1 MKRAPIWLGAVLVLV
16 GGCTSEAGAPVN
28 GGSPAGGGASS
39 AGGSGTGGSSGA
51 SVGGAGGG
59 VVVSDCSKPQ
69 AAAVRLTAL
78 TESQF
83 NNSVLDLLQ
92 VSGDLLKG
100 VGQAFDDVSLE
111 QRATAAAA
119 VATQAVA
126 NLAQWAPCTAP
137 ASGSATDCERQ
148 IIDKVGAKAY
158 RRPLSDV
165 ERADMSKL
173 FDAGVK
179 EKDFSTGVEWFLT
192 GLFQSPY
199 FVYQVVRPD
208 AAETIGDARPLSSYE
223 YATRLAYFVW
233 DGPPDDALLAAAAAN
248 DLADPAKRA
257 QQIARML
264 QDPRFSRGLVQF
276 YSRWLNL
283 NAFHEAARDV
293 VEFNETVVDDLSTSL
308 LMTATELYKSD
319 SPNISSLFTGESYFL
334 NDGLRKF
341 YGLSGS
347 GVGFTATPMPGQARR
362 GLVTHPAL
370 MALLA
375 RPNET
380 FPIGRGLFLLR
391 NIICQEVPP
400 PPPGLVIP
408 QQPPL
413 QDGVSTR
420 ERLQMHTAAPL
431 CQSCHSMINP
441 AGFALESFDEV
452 GRYRSMDHGRPV
464 DTSGSLSL
472 GKDVDGAF
480 ATGDEL
486 IARLA
491 QSQSVRACFAEKYLD
506 FALAHP
512 VTNAADTCSIQEL
525 SKTFGASGDLKQ
537 LVAAVAGTD
546 SFRLRLAEGVGR

>member
-1 MKRAPIWLGAVLVLV
+1 MRASVWLGTVLILV
-16 GGCTSEAGAPVN
+16 GGCTAPSADPLAAGP
-28 GGSPAGGGASS
+28 GGGAS
-39 AGGSGTGGSSGA
+39 GGGTGAAGSSGA
-51 SVGGAGGG
+51 GG
-59 VVVSDCSKPQ
+59 VAPGDCSKPQ
-69 AAAVRLTAL
+69 AAAIRLTAL
-78 TESQF
+78 TETQF
-83 NNSVLDLLQ
+83 SNSVLDLLQ
-92 VSGDLLKG
+92 VAGNPPKG

-111 QRATAAAA
+111 QRAAAAAA
-119 VATQAVA
+119 VAAQAVA
-126 NLAQWAPCTAP
+126 NLAQWAPCVAP
-137 ASGSATDCERQ
+137 ASGPAAVCEQQ
-148 IIDKVGAKAY
+148 IIDKIGAKAY
-158 RRPLSDV
+158 RRPLTEL
-165 ERADMSKL
+165 ERAGMTQL

-192 GLFQSPY
+192 GLLQSPY
-199 FVYQVVRPD
+199 FVYQVVRPEP
-208 AAETIGDARPLSSYE
+208 AETVGEARPLSGYE
-223 YATRLAYFVW
+223 YATRLAYFIW
-233 DGPPDDALLAAAAAN
+233 DGPPDDALLAAAASN
-248 DLADPAKRA
+248 DLMDPTKRE
-257 QQIARML
+257 QQVVRML
-264 QDPRFSRGLVQF
+264 QDARFSRGLTQF

-283 NAFHEAARDV
+283 NAFREAARDV
-293 VEFNETVVDDLSTSL
+293 PEFNETVVNDLSTSL
-308 LMTATELYKSD
+308 LMTATELYKVE

-341 YGLSGS
+341 YGLNGSASGP
-347 GVGFTATPMPGQARR
+347 GFTATEMPGQARR

-391 NIICQEVPP
+391 KIICQDVPP
-400 PPPGLVIP
+400 PPEGLVIP
-408 QQPPL
+408 QQPPF
-413 QDGVSTR
+413 QEGISTR
-420 ERLQMHTAAPL
+420 ERLETHTAAPL

-452 GRYRSMDHGRPV
+452 GRYRAMDHGRPV

-512 VTNAADTCSIQEL
+512 VTNAADTCSIQAL
-525 SKTFGASGDLKQ
+525 GKSFGASGDLKK
-537 LVAAVAGTD
+537 LVAAVAETD
-546 SFRLRLAEGVGR
+546 SFRLRLAEGVGQ

>member
-1 MKRAPIWLGAVLVLV
+1 MRASVWLGAVLILV
-16 GGCTSEAGAPVN
+16 GGCTAPSADPVMGGPGGVAS
-28 GGSPAGGGASS
+28 GGS
-39 AGGSGTGGSSGA
+39 TGVAGSSGI
-51 SVGGAGGG
+51 AGG
-59 VVVSDCSKPQ
+59 VSGDCSKPQ
-69 AAAVRLTAL
+69 AAAIRLTPL
-78 TESQF
+78 TETQF
-83 NNSVLDLLQ
+83 SNSVLDLLQ
-92 VSGDLLKG
+92 VSGSPPTG

-111 QRATAAAA
+111 QRAAAAAA

-126 NLAQWAPCTAP
+126 NLAQWAPCAAP
-137 ASGSATDCERQ
+137 ASGPAAACEQQ
-148 IIDKVGAKAY
+148 IIDEIGSKAY
-158 RRPLSDV
+158 RRPLTEL
-165 ERADMSKL
+165 ERADMTKL

-192 GLFQSPY
+192 GLLQSPY

-208 AAETIGDARPLSSYE
+208 AAETVGETRPLSGYE
-223 YATRLAYFVW
+223 FATRLAYFIW
-233 DGPPDDALLAAAAAN
+233 DGPPDDALLAAAASN
-248 DLADPAKRA
+248 ELMDPTKRE
-257 QQIARML
+257 QQVVRML
-264 QDPRFSRGLVQF
+264 QDARFSRGLTQF

-283 NAFHEAARDV
+283 NAFREAARDV
-293 VEFNETVVDDLSTSL
+293 PEFNETVVNDLSTSL
-308 LMTATELYKSD
+308 LMTATELYKVE

-341 YGLSGS
+341 YGLNGGASS
-347 GVGFTATPMPGQARR
+347 PGFTATEMPGQARR
-362 GLVTHPAL
+362 GLVTHPGL

-391 NIICQEVPP
+391 KIICQEVPP
-400 PPPGLVIP
+400 PPEGLVIP
-408 QQPPL
+408 QQPPF
-413 QDGVSTR
+413 QEGISTR
-420 ERLQMHTAAPL
+420 ERLEMHTAAPL

-452 GRYRSMDHGRPV
+452 GRYRAMDHGRPV

-491 QSQSVRACFAEKYLD
+491 QSQSVRACFAEKYLN

-512 VTNAADTCSIQEL
+512 VTNAADTCSIEAL
-525 SKTFGASGDLKQ
+525 GKTFGASGDLKK
-537 LVAAVAGTD
+537 LVAAVAETD
-546 SFRLRLAEGVGR
+546 SFRLRFAEGVGQ

>member
-1 MKRAPIWLGAVLVLV
+1 VL
-16 GGCTSEAGAPVN
+16 PN
-28 GGSPAGGGASS
+28 
-39 AGGSGTGGSSGA
+39 
-51 SVGGAGGG
+51 
-59 VVVSDCSKPQ
+59 DCSKPQ
-69 AAAVRLTAL
+69 ASAIRLAAL
-78 TESQF
+78 TESQLD
-83 NNSVLDLLQ
+83 NSVLDLLQ
-92 VSGDLLKG
+92 VSGNLLKG
-100 VGQAFDDVSLE
+100 AGQAFDDVSLE
-111 QRATAAAA
+111 QRASAAAA
-119 VATQAVA
+119 VAAQAVT
-126 NLAQWAPCTAP
+126 NLAQWAPCTVA
-137 ASGSATDCERQ
+137 AGGSATPCEQQ

-158 RRPLSDV
+158 RRPLTEL
-165 ERADMSKL
+165 ERADMTKL
-173 FDAGVK
+173 FDLGVK

-192 GLFQSPY
+192 GLLQSPH

-208 AAETIGDARPLSSYE
+208 AAETVGETRPLSSYE
-223 YATRLAYFVW
+223 YATRLAYFIW
-233 DGPPDDALLAAAAAN
+233 DGPPDDLLLAAADSN
-248 DLADPAKRA
+248 DLADPTKRD
-257 QQIARML
+257 QQLARML
-264 QDPRFSRGLVQF
+264 QDARFTRGLTQF

-283 NAFHEAARDV
+283 TAFREAARDV
-293 VEFNETVVDDLSTSL
+293 PEFNETLVNDLSSSL
-308 LMTATELYKSD
+308 LMTATELYKVE

-334 NDGLRKF
+334 NDSLRQF

-347 GVGFTATPMPGQARR
+347 SPGFTATAMTGQSRR
-362 GLVTHPAL
+362 GLMTHPAL

-391 NIICQEVPP
+391 KIICQEVPP

-420 ERLQMHTAAPL
+420 ERLEAHTAAPL

-452 GRYRSMDHGRPV
+452 GRYRAQDHGRPV

-491 QSQSVRACFAEKYLD
+491 QSHAVRSCFAEKYLN

-512 VTNAADTCSIQEL
+512 TTNGADTCSIRALGE
-525 SKTFGASGDLKQ
+525 TFGASGDLKK
-537 LVAAVAGTD
+537 LVAAVAATD
-546 SFRLRLAEGVGR
+546 SFRLRLAEGVGQ

>member
-1 MKRAPIWLGAVLVLV
+1 MMRAPIWLGAVLMLV
-16 GGCTSEAGAPVN
+16 AGCTSQSGAPSSN
-28 GGSPAGGGASS
+28 GGPPTGVGGGST
-39 AGGSGTGGSSGA
+39 GGFGAGGSSGA
-51 SVGGAGGG
+51 TGGGAGAP
-59 VVVSDCSKPQ
+59 VSDCMKPE
-69 AAAVRLTAL
+69 AAAIRLSAL

-119 VATQAVA
+119 VATQGVA

-137 ASGSATDCERQ
+137 ASGPATDCERQ
-148 IIDKVGAKAY
+148 IIDKVGTKAY

-165 ERADMSKL
+165 ERADMTKL
-173 FDAGVK
+173 FDAGLK
-179 EKDFSTGVEWFLT
+179 EKDFATGVEWFLT

-208 AAETIGDARPLSSYE
+208 AAEVAGETRPLSGYE
-223 YATRLAYFVW
+223 YATRLAYFIW

-248 DLADPAKRA
+248 DFSDPAKRD
-257 QQIARML
+257 QQVARML
-264 QDPRFSRGLVQF
+264 EDPRFSRGLTQF

-283 NAFHEAARDV
+283 NGFHEAARDV
-293 VEFNETVVDDLSTSL
+293 AEFNETVVNDLSTSL
-308 LMTATELYKSD
+308 LMTATELYKTP

-341 YGLSGS
+341 YGLAGSGS
-347 GVGFTATPMPGQARR
+347 GFTATPMPGQARR
-362 GLVTHPAL
+362 GLMTHPAL

-391 NIICQEVPP
+391 NVICQEVPP
-400 PPPGLVIP
+400 PPQGLVIP

-420 ERLQMHTAAPL
+420 ERLAMHTSAPL

-452 GRYRSMDHGRPV
+452 GRYRAMDHGRPV

-472 GKDVDGAF
+472 GKDVDGPF

-491 QSQSVRACFAEKYLD
+491 QSQSVRACFAEKYLN

-512 VTNAADTCSIQEL
+512 VTNAADACSIQEL
-525 SKTFGASGDLKQ
+525 GKTFAASGDLKK
-537 LVAAVAGTD
+537 LVASVAGTD